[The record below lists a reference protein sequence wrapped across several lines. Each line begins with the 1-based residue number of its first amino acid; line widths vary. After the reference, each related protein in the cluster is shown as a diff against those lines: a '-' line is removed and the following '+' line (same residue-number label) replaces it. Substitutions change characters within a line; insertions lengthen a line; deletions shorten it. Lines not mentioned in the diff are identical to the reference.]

1 MEKYKIKDGV
11 WEIPQ
16 SAKEGMRVP
25 ARLYSS
31 DRLIGTL
38 DQGVFEQITNVACLP
53 GIVGPALCMPD
64 GHWGYG
70 FPIGGV
76 AAFSVSDGII
86 SPGGI
91 GFDINCG
98 MRLVR
103 SNLTL
108 AEVKPKLPKL
118 LDKLFEY
125 VPAGIGTKGPVDLSR
140 SDFRG
145 VMSEGVDWCVRQGYA
160 TEADSDSIEQGG
172 HLEPA
177 DPEVVSKKAWQR
189 GIDQLGTLG
198 SGNHYLELEVVK
210 EENVFDSKV
219 ALRFGLDRPE
229 QILINIHCGSRGF
242 GHQIATDYLQIFTE
256 AVKKYGIKINDR
268 ELACAPFESPEGQR
282 YFGAMNCAANNA
294 FANRQVIV
302 YQVRRAFREVF
313 GKSDQELGLSTI
325 YDVAHN
331 IAKRERYTIEGLE
344 QEVIVHRKGATR
356 SFGPGM
362 ADLPARYRDVGQ
374 PVLVGGSMQTGSY
387 LLVGTELASTET
399 YGSTLH
405 GAGRTM
411 SRMKARKTTRGDQL
425 LREMENSGIQVRAAS
440 MRGLAEE
447 GGFAYKNIDDVI
459 EAVDRIGISRKVAK
473 LLPVGNIKG

>member
-1 MEKYKIKDGV
+1 MEMHKLKDGV
-11 WEIPQ
+11 WEIPTT
-16 SAKEGMRVP
+16 AKQGMRVP

-76 AAFSVSDGII
+76 AAFSVSNGII

-108 AEVKPKLPKL
+108 AELKPKLPKL

-125 VPAGIGTKGPVDLSR
+125 VPAGVGTKGSINLSR

-160 TEADSDSIEQGG
+160 TEADGDSIEQGG
-172 HLEPA
+172 HLEPV
-177 DPEVVSKKAWQR
+177 DPDVVSKKAWQR

-210 EENVFDSKV
+210 EENVFDSEV
-219 ALRFGLDRPE
+219 ARRFGLDRPE

-242 GHQIATDYLQIFTE
+242 GHQIATDYLQVFTE

-331 IAKRERYTIEGLE
+331 IAKRERYTIEGRE
-344 QEVIVHRKGATR
+344 QDVIVHRKGATR

-387 LLVGTELASTET
+387 LLVGTELASAET

-411 SRMKARKTTRGDQL
+411 SRMKARKTTRGDKL

-440 MRGLAEE
+440 LRGLAEE
-447 GGFAYKNIDDVI
+447 GGFAYKDIDEVI
-459 EAVDRIGISRKVAK
+459 EAVDRLGISRKVAK